1 MIPAYYIRIDKVPL
15 KANGK
20 MDRKALP
27 KPDASDFKTDYV
39 APENETQEKL
49 CKAMATVLGLEQV
62 GINDDFYEL
71 GGDSLGSI
79 KVITESDL
87 PDLTQARSS
96 AAEHLRK
103 SPRCMRKTTKTMTER
118 ILQSKTRVL

>member
-1 MIPAYYIRIDKVPL
+1 MIPAYYIKIDKVPL

-39 APENETQEKL
+39 APENEIQQKL
-49 CKAMATVLGLEQV
+49 CTPMAAVLGLEQV

-71 GGDSLGSI
+71 GGDSLGSS
-79 KVITESDL
+79 KVSTESDL
-87 PDLTQARSS
+87 PGLNASEIFRGRT
-96 AAEHLRK
+96 
-103 SPRCMRKTTKTMTER
+103 P
-118 ILQSKTRVL
+118 